1 MLKIDA
7 HQHFWLYNPQRDQ
20 WINNDMAILQEDFMP
35 EHLQPI
41 LEHYDFQ
48 GTVVV
53 QSDQSPEENQF
64 QLENAEKHPFIKA
77 VVGWIDMQAP
87 DLEAQLQ
94 AYQRYPKLKG
104 FRSMLQSDPDRAAML
119 RPDFQS
125 GLAKLQAYGYT
136 FDILVLPDQLQYARA
151 LVAAFPEQ
159 RFVLNHLG
167 KPNIKLR
174 QFEDWVADI
183 KALAAHENVY
193 CKVSGMVTEADLTRW
208 KFEDFKPYI
217 DTIFSC
223 FSIERVMY
231 GSDWPVCRLAATF
244 GEVMEIL
251 ENHTA
256 NFTEAQR
263 ALFWAQNAIRFYN
276 INMD

>member
-7 HQHFWLYNPQRDQ
+7 HQHFWLYNPLRDQ

-53 QSDQSPEENQF
+53 QSDQSPEENLF

-77 VVGWIDMQAP
+77 VVGWVDLQSK
-87 DLEAQLQ
+87 DLEQQLQ
-94 AYQRYPKLKG
+94 AYQQYHKLKG
-104 FRSMLQSDPDRAAML
+104 FRAMLQSDPDRSLML
-119 RPDFQS
+119 RADFKA
-125 GLAKLQAYGYT
+125 GIAKLETYGYT
-136 FDILVLPDQLQYARA
+136 FDILVLPDQLKYAEA
-151 LVAAFPEQ
+151 LVAAFPNQ

-167 KPNIKLR
+167 KPNIRLR

-183 KALAAHENVY
+183 RALAAHENVY
-193 CKVSGMVTEADLTRW
+193 CKVSGMVTEADLSRW

-217 DTIFSC
+217 DTIFDS
-223 FSIERVMY
+223 FGIQRVMY

-244 GEVMEIL
+244 GEVMQIL
-251 ENHTA
+251 ENYTA
-256 NFTEAQR
+256 PFSGPER
-263 ALFWAQNAIRFYN
+263 SLFWADNAIRFYS
-276 INMD
+276 INMP